1 MSETEKSTDSKLFT
15 MLSRLVVLAC
25 IIAAFILYPR
35 LPEQV
40 PSHWNAAGEI
50 DGYMGRLGGAFLMPM
65 IMLGLFIMLRIIPK
79 IDPKKAN
86 YLKMGKAYS
95 SVVFAIILFM
105 GAMYVGTIAAVYGY
119 KMAVPRVA
127 MTGIGLLLIII
138 GNYMGK
144 IKFNYTFGIRTPWTL
159 ANEEVWYKTHR
170 VMAPLWVV
178 GGVILLPVSFLPSNW
193 TIPLILVVS
202 LGLSFGSMAYSFI
215 VYRKVLKG
223 S

>member
-1 MSETEKSTDSKLFT
+1 MSETQKATSGKLFSV
-15 MLSRLVVLAC
+15 LSGLVVLAC
-25 IIAAFILYPR
+25 LIAAFILYPQ

-50 DGYMGRLGGAFLMPM
+50 DGYMGRFGGAFFMPS
-65 IMLGLFIMLRIIPK
+65 IMLGLLVMFWIIPK

-86 YLKMGKAYS
+86 YLRMGKAYS
-95 SVVFAIILFM
+95 LVVFAIILFM
-105 GAMYVGTIAAVYGY
+105 GAIYGGTIAAVYGH

-144 IKFNYTFGIRTPWTL
+144 IKYNYMFGIRTPWTL
-159 ANEEVWYKTHR
+159 ANEDVWNKTHR

-178 GGVILLPVSFLPSNW
+178 GGVILLPVSFLPANW
-193 TIPLILVVS
+193 TMPLIVGVSVILS
-202 LGLSFGSMAYSFI
+202 LGSMVYSFI
-215 VYRKVLKG
+215 VYRKISKV